1 MVLEKLTLL
10 LMDQV
15 GCAAED
21 VTMNARLDDLN
32 LTPDDRAELAFT
44 LGPPAGPKQE
54 NALCV
59 RKRCSLWK
67 RSDTISVNPPC
78 WKTR

>member
-32 LTPDDRAELAFT
+32 LIPDDRAELAFT
-44 LGPPAGPKQE
+44 LGEFYGVEIPE
-54 NALCV
+54 EALGGFETV
-59 RKRCSLWK
+59 EDVVGYIEDRF
-67 RSDTISVNPPC
+67 
-78 WKTR
+78 